1 MINKIISGG
10 QTGADRGGLEAAREL
25 GISTGGYCPKGYLT
39 ENGPDL
45 TLKEFGLIEMETS
58 ENNKRTTKNIE
69 ISDATVIIGGT
80 DLDGMLKSR
89 GSIFTF
95 NTAMKLKKLVLVN
108 PDIKT
113 LKDWL
118 NDQNSRIL
126 NVAGDRESD
135 SPGIQV
141 RTKEYL
147 LKALK

>member
-118 NDQNSRIL
+118 NAQNFRIL

-147 LKALK
+147 LKALE